1 LRGGR
6 GAGPNDFSEP
16 TTKRRFRGPL
26 HHPSLANASYG
37 WSPSPAFA
45 GAEAYVP
52 VPARAFA
59 CGPPDLSHVK
69 RESGSKKSGEG
80 WLASPCL
87 FAFPVSPVSLRAAAK
102 QSSLTFLGLWI
113 ASFLAMT
120 NERIWNAGRRRAV
133 TSAPFTVRRRPL
145 NGRVRL
151 AFRRSTTA
159 LPKGCVVP
167 WCDPGQASW
176 MLCQRGGYD
185 RRLRTH
191 FQRRTPHT
199 GRNAG
204 RHDAR
209 TAREQ
214 VASPPA
220 GTASRPTA
228 AACLRG
234 GVLSSGEMIRSICN
248 EKGDGCQGVVAT
260 VVTVISEAV
269 MAGPR
274 NRHGRTCS
282 GHPRLWGGSVLR
294 RGCPQ

>member
-1 LRGGR
+1 MVPLPRVRGGGGIR
-6 GAGPNDFSEP
+6 SRSRARLRVRAPRSQP
-16 TTKRRFRGPL
+16 R
-26 HHPSLANASYG
+26 
-37 WSPSPAFA
+37 
-45 GAEAYVP
+45 EA
-52 VPARAFA
+52 RN
-59 CGPPDLSHVK
+59 
-69 RESGSKKSGEG
+69 GSKKSGEG

-228 AACLRG
+228 AVCLRG
-234 GVLSSGEMIRSICN
+234 GVLSSGEMIRMKGN

-260 VVTVISEAV
+260 VVTAISEAV

-274 NRHGRTCS
+274 NRHGRA
-282 GHPRLWGGSVLR
+282 GVPAALRGGVPRVPAIHVFWGGSVLR